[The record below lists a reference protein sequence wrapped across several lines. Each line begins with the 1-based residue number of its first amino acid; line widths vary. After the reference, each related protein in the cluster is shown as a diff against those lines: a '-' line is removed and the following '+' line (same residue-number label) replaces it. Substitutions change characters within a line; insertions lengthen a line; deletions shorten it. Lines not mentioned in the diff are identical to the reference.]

1 MSTVTWLDADG
12 EAESLDQTAAL
23 GGALSKEGRRAA
35 IKAALPVVGRYFQ
48 TRGSPGLLRNAR
60 ALGPAAASS
69 DSVDERLM
77 AGLRL
82 RAALATSGSLLDA
95 LDGVTRRPTFRYSL
109 TPAESVGE
117 LTGTLD
123 VSRFVA
129 RPPVVGGGP
138 PSYPIIDVR
147 RSAHTP
153 ENVLGGYAAL
163 WMIQEL
169 LESLDGSD
177 ATPASPEATLVRERV
192 ERFYVVLARPALSE
206 SRRAAR
212 EILVRGSD
220 ENLIERVEERLR
232 RREVGNPEPYQALL
246 DFVLGLRHHGP
257 NGGIGDGEW
266 SFYDEAF
273 DARLFELW
281 CLHGLALAISRAL
294 AVSPPKLPEHW
305 EGGGLS
311 FQWERPAGVLE
322 LHYQRSP
329 GNVGTGR
336 TSRWLRTDAEKA
348 IRGIPDFVV
357 RAIGSE
363 TGEERLAIV
372 DAKLKQRSGPPSEE
386 LYKVLGYFDNFGLD
400 ESPRGAIL
408 YHAPQE
414 KNPLTYVYEDKGR
427 RGRLIATALN
437 PSDEG
442 QATGGFAPVA
452 EMILDLLA
460 IPALPLINGS
470 DEPNE
475 EQIIRQR
482 LDELRA
488 QTAHL
493 SPQTVDASKR
503 RLMAALG
510 GECWHSLDEDSHTM
524 LATAEH
530 VGFLLGEDAD
540 LSGPVLGLVSAME
553 TVLDTRLLKVAARS
567 HPEVGALS
575 KGQTLGQTINML
587 TNALDGSKGS
597 TSEALRETLSN
608 GGISHVR
615 LRETLGNLSKVNT
628 TYRIPAAHK
637 EVLRPQHW
645 DDAYSLIITGRALLP
660 ELVTVLGH

>member
-1 MSTVTWLDADG
+1 MSTETWLDADG
-12 EAESLDQTAAL
+12 QTESFDQTAAL

-35 IKAALPVVGRYFQ
+35 IRAALPVVGRYFQ
-48 TRGSPGLLRNAR
+48 TKGSPGLLRNAR
-60 ALGPAAASS
+60 ALGPTAASAH
-69 DSVDERLM
+69 SVDERLM

-82 RAALATSGSLLDA
+82 RAALATSGSLLNA

-123 VSRFVA
+123 IARFVT
-129 RPPVVGGGP
+129 RPPMAGGGP

-153 ENVLGGYAAL
+153 ENILGGYAAL

-192 ERFYVVLARPALSE
+192 ERFNAVLARPALSE
-206 SRRAAR
+206 SRSAAR
-212 EILVRGSD
+212 EALVRGSD
-220 ENLIERVEERLR
+220 EHLIERVEARLR
-232 RREVGNPEPYQALL
+232 RREVGNPEPYQRLL
-246 DFVLGLRHHGP
+246 DLVLELRNHGP
-257 NGGIGDGEW
+257 TGGTGDGEW

-273 DARLFELW
+273 DTRLFELW
-281 CLHGLALAISRAL
+281 CLHELAQAISRAL
-294 AVSPPKLPEHW
+294 AVNPPHLPPRW
-305 EGGGLS
+305 EGGGLT
-311 FQWERPAGVLE
+311 FRWERPAGVLE

-336 TSRWLRTDAEKA
+336 TSRWLRTDTQKV
-348 IRGIPDFVV
+348 IRGVPDFIV
-357 RAIGSE
+357 RSVGSE
-363 TGEERLAIV
+363 AREERLAIV
-372 DAKLKQRSGPPSEE
+372 DAKLKQRVGPPTEE

-400 ESPRGAIL
+400 DSPRGAIL

-414 KNPLTYVYEDKGR
+414 QDPLTYAYEDEGR

-437 PSDEG
+437 PSDEHQVAEG
-442 QATGGFAPVA
+442 LAPVA
-452 EMILDLLA
+452 EMILGLLA
-460 IPALPLINGS
+460 IPAAPPTNGS
-470 DEPNE
+470 TESE
-475 EQIIRQR
+475 EVRVVQR
-482 LDELRA
+482 RLTELRA

-503 RLMAALG
+503 RLVAALG
-510 GECWHSLDEDSHTM
+510 GECWQALDDDTRTM

-553 TVLDTRLLKVAARS
+553 TVLDARLLKVATRS
-567 HPEVGALS
+567 HPGVLGFQ
-575 KGQTLGQTINML
+575 KRQTLGQTINML
-587 TNALDGSKGS
+587 TNALDGNSGAA
-597 TSEALRETLSN
+597 SEALRMTFATEAIAPGPLRVTLDA
-608 GGISHVR
+608 
-615 LRETLGNLSKVNT
+615 LSEVNT
-628 TYRIPAAHK
+628 SYRTPAAHK
-637 EVLRPQHW
+637 EVLSPQHW
-645 DDAYSLIITGRALLP
+645 HDAYTLIITGRALLP
-660 ELVTVLGH
+660 ELVAVLGR